1 MTMTKFTKFILVLL
15 VVTNSEIVFAS
26 ESKAGLPQLDL
37 NTYPSLIFWSIISLI
52 IGYVLMAFIV
62 TPRIKSILNLRET
75 NIQNDLIKAKA
86 SNQEAE
92 DVNKEISTNQIR
104 IKSKSAALIKQA
116 LLETKVMLVNTETDI
131 SKKLNLKIINAE
143 KNIIKSKENV
153 IDEILT
159 QTEDITEDVIQK
171 LTSIKTKKTDIRK
184 TIQTVSGQIL
194 LEKQ

>member
-1 MTMTKFTKFILVLL
+1 MTKFTKFILVLL
-15 VVTNSEIVFAS
+15 VVIYSEIAFAA

-153 IDEILT
+153 IGEILT

-171 LTSIKTKKTDIRK
+171 LTSIKTKKADIRK

>member
-1 MTMTKFTKFILVLL
+1 MTKFTKFILVLL

-159 QTEDITEDVIQK
+159 QTEDITEEVIQK
-171 LTSIKTKKTDIRK
+171 LTSIKTKKANIRK
-184 TIQTVSGQIL
+184 TVQTVAGQIL

>member
-1 MTMTKFTKFILVLL
+1 MTKFTKFILVLL
-15 VVTNSEIVFAS
+15 VVTNSEIVFAA

-171 LTSIKTKKTDIRK
+171 LTSIKTKKADIRK

>member
-1 MTMTKFTKFILVLL
+1 MTKFTKFILVLL
-15 VVTNSEIVFAS
+15 VVTNSEIALAA

-171 LTSIKTKKTDIRK
+171 LTSIKTKKADIRK

>member
-1 MTMTKFTKFILVLL
+1 MTKFTKFILALL
-15 VVTNSEIVFAS
+15 IVTNSEIVFAS

-171 LTSIKTKKTDIRK
+171 LTSIKTKKADIRK

>member
-1 MTMTKFTKFILVLL
+1 
-15 VVTNSEIVFAS
+15 
-26 ESKAGLPQLDL
+26 
-37 NTYPSLIFWSIISLI
+37 
-52 IGYVLMAFIV
+52 
-62 TPRIKSILNLRET
+62 
-75 NIQNDLIKAKA
+75 
-86 SNQEAE
+86 
-92 DVNKEISTNQIR
+92 
-104 IKSKSAALIKQA
+104 
-116 LLETKVMLVNTETDI
+116 MLVNTETDI

-171 LTSIKTKKTDIRK
+171 LTSIKTKKADIRK

>member
-1 MTMTKFTKFILVLL
+1 MTKFTKLILVLL
-15 VVTNSEIVFAS
+15 VLNNSKIALAA

-75 NIQNDLIKAKA
+75 NIQNDLLKAKA

-92 DVNKEISTNQIR
+92 DVNKEISANQIK

-116 LLETKVMLVNTETDI
+116 LLETKDMLAETETDI

-143 KNIIKSKENV
+143 KNIVKSKENV

-171 LTSIKTKKTDIRK
+171 LTSIKTKKADIRK

>member
-1 MTMTKFTKFILVLL
+1 MTKFTKFILILL
-15 VVTNSEIVFAS
+15 VVTYSEIAFAA

-153 IDEILT
+153 IGEILT

-171 LTSIKTKKTDIRK
+171 LTSIKTKKADIRK

>member
-1 MTMTKFTKFILVLL
+1 MTKFTKFILVLL
-15 VVTNSEIVFAS
+15 VVIYSEIAFAA

-171 LTSIKTKKTDIRK
+171 LTSIKTKKADIRK
-184 TIQTVSGQIL
+184 TIQTVFGQIL

>member
-1 MTMTKFTKFILVLL
+1 MIKFTKFVLVLL
-15 VVTNSEIVFAS
+15 VITNSRIALAAEN
-26 ESKAGLPQLDL
+26 KTGLPQLDL
-37 NTYPSLIFWSIISLI
+37 STYPSLIFWSIISLI
-52 IGYVLMAFIV
+52 IGYILMAFIV

-92 DVNKEISTNQIR
+92 DVNKEISTNQIK

-116 LLETKVMLVNTETDI
+116 LLETKNMLVNTETDI

-153 IDEILT
+153 MDEILI

-171 LTSIKTKKTDIRK
+171 LTSIKTKKADITK
-184 TIQTVSGQIL
+184 TIQTVSEQIL
-194 LEKQ
+194 MEKQ

>member
-1 MTMTKFTKFILVLL
+1 MTKYTKLILVLL
-15 VVTNSEIVFAS
+15 VATNSEIAFAA

>member
-1 MTMTKFTKFILVLL
+1 MTKFTKFILVLL

-159 QTEDITEDVIQK
+159 QTEDITENVIQK
-171 LTSIKTKKTDIRK
+171 LTSIKTKKADIRK

>member
-1 MTMTKFTKFILVLL
+1 MTKFTKFVLVLL
-15 VVTNSEIVFAS
+15 AITNSKIALAS
-26 ESKAGLPQLDL
+26 ETKTGLPQLDL
-37 NTYPSLIFWSIISLI
+37 STYPSLIFWSIISLI
-52 IGYVLMAFIV
+52 IGYILMAFIV

-92 DVNKEISTNQIR
+92 DVNKEISTNQIK

-116 LLETKVMLVNTETDI
+116 LLETKNMLVNTETDI

-143 KNIIKSKENV
+143 KNIVKSKENV

-171 LTSIKTKKTDIRK
+171 LTSIKTKKADIRK

-194 LEKQ
+194 MEKQ

>member
-1 MTMTKFTKFILVLL
+1 MTKFTKFILVLL
-15 VVTNSEIVFAS
+15 VVIYSEIAFAA

-62 TPRIKSILNLRET
+62 TPRIKSIFNLRET

-159 QTEDITEDVIQK
+159 QTEDITENVIQK
-171 LTSIKTKKTDIRK
+171 LTSIKTKKADIRK

>member
-1 MTMTKFTKFILVLL
+1 MTKFTKFILVLL

-143 KNIIKSKENV
+143 KDEAIK
-153 IDEILT
+153 
-159 QTEDITEDVIQK
+159 QK
-171 LTSIKTKKTDIRK
+171 NAKK
-184 TIQTVSGQIL
+184 L
-194 LEKQ
+194 LSQKKML

>member
-1 MTMTKFTKFILVLL
+1 MTKFTKFILVLL

-171 LTSIKTKKTDIRK
+171 LTSIKTKKADIRK

>member
-1 MTMTKFTKFILVLL
+1 MTKFTKLILVLL
-15 VVTNSEIVFAS
+15 VLNNSKIALAV

-75 NIQNDLIKAKA
+75 NIQNDLTKAKA

-92 DVNKEISTNQIR
+92 DVNKEILTNQIK

-116 LLETKVMLVNTETDI
+116 ILETKDMLFNNETDI
-131 SKKLNLKIINAE
+131 SKKLNLKIISAE

-153 IDEILT
+153 MDEILS
-159 QTEDITEDVIQK
+159 QTEVITEDVIQK
-171 LTSIKTKKTDIRK
+171 LTSIKIKKADIRK

-194 LEKQ
+194 MEKQ

>member
-1 MTMTKFTKFILVLL
+1 MTKFTKFILVLL
-15 VVTNSEIVFAS
+15 VLTNSEIAFAA

-171 LTSIKTKKTDIRK
+171 LTSIKTKKADIRK

>member
-1 MTMTKFTKFILVLL
+1 MTKFTKFILVLL

-62 TPRIKSILNLRET
+62 TPKIKSILNLRET

-116 LLETKVMLVNTETDI
+116 LLE
-131 SKKLNLKIINAE
+131 KIGRAH
-143 KNIIKSKENV
+143 V
-153 IDEILT
+153 
-159 QTEDITEDVIQK
+159 
-171 LTSIKTKKTDIRK
+171 
-184 TIQTVSGQIL
+184 
-194 LEKQ
+194 

>member
-1 MTMTKFTKFILVLL
+1 
-15 VVTNSEIVFAS
+15 
-26 ESKAGLPQLDL
+26 
-37 NTYPSLIFWSIISLI
+37 
-52 IGYVLMAFIV
+52 MAFIV

-153 IDEILT
+153 IGEILT

-171 LTSIKTKKTDIRK
+171 LTSIKTKKADIRK

>member
-1 MTMTKFTKFILVLL
+1 MTKFTKFILALL
-15 VVTNSEIVFAS
+15 IVTNSEIVFAS

-116 LLETKVMLVNTETDI
+116 LLETKIMLVNTETDI

-153 IDEILT
+153 IGEILT

-171 LTSIKTKKTDIRK
+171 LTSIKTKKADIRK

>member
-1 MTMTKFTKFILVLL
+1 MTKYTRLILVLL
-15 VVTNSEIVFAS
+15 VATNSEIAFAA

-171 LTSIKTKKTDIRK
+171 LTSIKTKKADIRK

>member
-1 MTMTKFTKFILVLL
+1 MTKFTKFILVLL
-15 VVTNSEIVFAS
+15 VVTNSEVAFAA
-26 ESKAGLPQLDL
+26 ESKTGLPQLDL

-143 KNIIKSKENV
+143 KNIVKSKENV

-171 LTSIKTKKTDIRK
+171 LTSIKTKKADIRK

>member
-1 MTMTKFTKFILVLL
+1 MTKFTKFILVLL
-15 VVTNSEIVFAS
+15 VATNNEIASAS

-171 LTSIKTKKTDIRK
+171 LTSIKTKKADIRK

>member
-1 MTMTKFTKFILVLL
+1 MTKFTKFILVLL

-153 IDEILT
+153 IGEILT

-171 LTSIKTKKTDIRK
+171 LTSIKTKKADIRK

>member
-1 MTMTKFTKFILVLL
+1 MTKFTKFILVLL
-15 VVTNSEIVFAS
+15 VVTKSEIVFAS

-153 IDEILT
+153 IGEILT

-171 LTSIKTKKTDIRK
+171 LTSIKTKKADIRK

>member
-1 MTMTKFTKFILVLL
+1 MTKFTKFILVLL

-104 IKSKSAALIKQA
+104 IKSKSTALIKQA

-153 IDEILT
+153 IGEILT

-171 LTSIKTKKTDIRK
+171 LTSIKTKKADIRK

>member
-1 MTMTKFTKFILVLL
+1 MTKFTKFILVLL

-116 LLETKVMLVNTETDI
+116 LLETKILLVNTETEI

-171 LTSIKTKKTDIRK
+171 LTSIKTKKADIRK